1 MEARTPPSPLSPH
14 PASPPQPQN
23 RRARLRAETTQE
35 IKTVALALMSSGGPD
50 AITLRAIAREMGMTA
65 NAIYGY
71 YATRDDLVTTLI
83 AEVYTSLVDVA
94 EAARD
99 TLPTDDGAGR
109 ILAWATA
116 FRRWALDNP
125 EGFRLV
131 YGDPVPN
138 YRSPEGGPA
147 AEAARRACTGLTG
160 LVATAWPRAAARQSD
175 GSHESYEWSD
185 FAPSLT
191 AAVREDFPDLPPAA
205 VALALRVWGRMH
217 GLVSLEIYGHLGGQ
231 TGAPEKI
238 YRAEMRDLVRSL
250 GLSA

>member
-1 MEARTPPSPLSPH
+1 MEARTPPSPPSPQ
-14 PASPPQPQN
+14 PPNPPRPQN

-35 IKTVALALMSSGGPD
+35 IKSVALALMSSGGPD

-99 TLPTDDGAGR
+99 ALPAEDSAGR

-116 FRRWALDNP
+116 FRQWALDNP

-138 YRSPEGGPA
+138 YRPPEGGPA
-147 AEAARRACTGLTG
+147 AEAARRACAGLTG
-160 LVATAWPRAAARQSD
+160 LVATAWPQAVARQSD
-175 GSHESYEWSD
+175 ESYEWSD
-185 FAPSLT
+185 FAPSLA
-191 AAVREDFPDLPPAA
+191 AAVREDFPDLPPVA

-238 YRAEMRDLVRSL
+238 YRAEMLDLVRSL